1 MSVVNDWRMPE
12 PGEENTPKHPPENKE
27 VQPEPQ
33 PVVTPLPPNFEMDAP
48 YSVPIQGQL
57 DSDKENIVL
66 PSDHNEHIRER
77 FTKVNSKTKDFNPQ
91 WLSTFQAALESVA
104 YNEAF
109 INTVNRPDAEF
120 KQKIDSSVGP
130 LFMGMAKAKIGP
142 NQKLTGESLRLM
154 IRQDL
159 NLGGTY
165 NVPLWH
171 SGFWVRFKAPG
182 ESAILD
188 LYRALTEEKVS
199 LGRATYGLVFSNN
212 TSYSSAAMLNFCEE
226 HIISTSLL
234 LPDGESI
241 KKYISVLDI
250 PTLFWGMVCSIWST
264 GFQYQRACTADPEK
278 CNHVTEELLD
288 PSKLLFVD
296 KSRLTARQIT
306 HMTKRDKASVSVD
319 TLSIYKDEFLNGQ
332 PKAIKF
338 NENLTFIISIDNA
351 QEHIDSGYRWVSS
364 IEETYPSVMIR
375 EEKERDEYLIKQAKT
390 TVMRQ
395 YAHFVKSITYLDNEY
410 TDRETIESII
420 SDVSSS
426 DELRKRFQD
435 EIKDFIDDS
444 TVALIAIPT
453 YKCPS
458 CGKEQ
463 REAREGK
470 HMLGLIP
477 IEVMSNFFT
486 LAVQKIRRIE
496 QR

>member
-1 MSVVNDWRMPE
+1 
-12 PGEENTPKHPPENKE
+12 
-27 VQPEPQ
+27 
-33 PVVTPLPPNFEMDAP
+33 
-48 YSVPIQGQL
+48 
-57 DSDKENIVL
+57 
-66 PSDHNEHIRER
+66 
-77 FTKVNSKTKDFNPQ
+77 
-91 WLSTFQAALESVA
+91 
-104 YNEAF
+104 
-109 INTVNRPDAEF
+109 
-120 KQKIDSSVGP
+120 
-130 LFMGMAKAKIGP
+130 
-142 NQKLTGESLRLM
+142 
-154 IRQDL
+154 
-159 NLGGTY
+159 
-165 NVPLWH
+165 
-171 SGFWVRFKAPG
+171 
-182 ESAILD
+182 
-188 LYRALTEEKVS
+188 
-199 LGRATYGLVFSNN
+199 
-212 TSYSSAAMLNFCEE
+212 
-226 HIISTSLL
+226 
-234 LPDGESI
+234 
-241 KKYISVLDI
+241 
-250 PTLFWGMVCSIWST
+250 MVCSIWST

-306 HMTKRDKASVSVD
+306 HMTKRDKASMSVD

-435 EIKDFIDDS
+435 EIKEFIDDS

>member
-1 MSVVNDWRMPE
+1 MSVVNDYAQPDPNEELNKPPVPE
-12 PGEENTPKHPPENKE
+12 TTTVN
-27 VQPEPQ
+27 V
-33 PVVTPLPPNFEMDAP
+33 LPPNFEVDGKYSTPIEGEMD
-48 YSVPIQGQL
+48 VE
-57 DSDKENIVL
+57 KENIIL
-66 PSDHNEHIRER
+66 PSDHNENIRER
-77 FTKVNSKTKDFNPQ
+77 FTKVSSKTTDFNAK
-91 WLSTFQAALESVA
+91 WLTTFQSSLESVA
-104 YNEAF
+104 YNDAF
-109 INTVNRPDAEF
+109 VSTVNRADAEF
-120 KQKIDSSVGP
+120 KQKIESSVGP
-130 LFMGMAKAKIGP
+130 LFMGMAKAKVNP

-182 ESAILD
+182 ESSILD

-226 HIISTSLL
+226 HILSTSLI
-234 LPDGESI
+234 LPEGDNI

-264 GFQYQRACTADPEK
+264 GFQYQRACTSEPDK
-278 CNHVTEELLD
+278 CNHVISELLD

-296 KSRLTARQIT
+296 KSRLTTRQIT
-306 HMTKRDKASVSVD
+306 HMTKREKGSVAPDSL
-319 TLSIYKDEFLNGQ
+319 TLYKDEFLNGQ

-338 NENLTFIISIDNA
+338 NDNLTFIISIDNA
-351 QEHIDSGYRWVSS
+351 QEHIDSGYRWISS
-364 IEETYPSVMIR
+364 IEETYPNVMIR

-395 YAHFVKSITYLDNEY
+395 YAHFVKSITYMENDY
-410 TDRETIESII
+410 ADRETIESII

-426 DELRKRFQD
+426 DDLRKKFQD
-435 EIKDFIDDS
+435 EIKQFIDDS

-463 REAREGK
+463 REPKESV
-470 HMLGLIP
+470 HMQGLIP